1 MEQCC
6 LNVVRGERWKYVHFA
21 ADPDV
26 LPPLLFDL
34 DADPDQ
40 TQDLAADPGHD
51 GVRGRPRRPGCCRGG
66 CATTSGP
73 SPATS

>member
-6 LNVVRGERWKYVHFA
+6 LNVVRGERWKYVQFA
-21 ADPDV
+21 TDPDV
-26 LPPLLFDL
+26 MPPLLFDL

-40 TQDLAADPGHD
+40 TQDLAGDPGHD
-51 GVRGRPRRPGCCRGG
+51 GVRADHAGPAAVAGG

-73 SPATS
+73 